1 MKIGVKQGEPLSPL
15 LFNLAIDPLLG
26 VLEGLGRGFRYGEE
40 NIRVIAYADDLG
52 LLSDSWSGMARNIG
66 ILEAFY
72 ELSGLR
78 VNPAKCQGFLIAK
91 GKRTVGG
98 INDCPEWKL
107 CGEGISMV
115 AAGEYIKYLG
125 VEISPWKGIKQPDLL
140 TEVLAMVASIADAP
154 LKPTQKVE
162 VLCEYAVPRLMYKAV
177 HCSAKQTNLRSA
189 DMEIRRTIK
198 RWLHLSPGTTNGISN
213 SRKADGGLK
222 LNRMNRHNHVCAL
235 LAAVGERKGWRVMR
249 EKHITM
255 STGRMG
261 VPDLEFVKGPDLL
274 VVDVTVRF
282 DGREEKAV

>member
-1 MKIGVKQGEPLSPL
+1 LASACPTSNRQKGFKEAQVCSENLLVIDGLLRKSKQKGTPLAMVFIDLAKAFDSVSHKHIQWVLTERKVDLIGHCYHVCSTRVRTGRGFTPETGMKIGVKQGEPLSPL

-26 VLEGLGRGFRYGEE
+26 ALEGLGRGFRYGEE
-40 NIRVIAYADDLG
+40 NIRVIAYADDLV

-140 TEVLAMVASIADAP
+140 TSIADAP

-162 VLCEYAVPRLMYKAV
+162 VLCE
-177 HCSAKQTNLRSA
+177 
-189 DMEIRRTIK
+189 
-198 RWLHLSPGTTNGISN
+198 
-213 SRKADGGLK
+213 
-222 LNRMNRHNHVCAL
+222 
-235 LAAVGERKGWRVMR
+235 
-249 EKHITM
+249 
-255 STGRMG
+255 
-261 VPDLEFVKGPDLL
+261 
-274 VVDVTVRF
+274 
-282 DGREEKAV
+282 